1 MKFQK
6 IRLEF
11 THEERLARI
20 TLASPKANIMD
31 RGMIRE
37 LDVAF
42 SQCAGHTLNAIVLS
56 ADGPHFSFGASVQ
69 EHLPDQ
75 IAKTL
80 QSLHALLRRI
90 YEAPAP
96 VIAAVRGR
104 CLGGGFELALA
115 CDLIIADKTA
125 QFASPEI
132 KLAVFAPGASVLL
145 PVRVGQAVASR
156 LLLTGAA
163 MNADEAARCG
173 LVTKVAD
180 DLDTEVE
187 PWLESDF
194 LPRSAT
200 SLKFACRAARLPLRQ
215 TFEQDL
221 QEVESMYLRDLMATP
236 DAEEGIR
243 AFLEKRSPQWSKP
256 ALAQG

>member
-11 THEERLARI
+11 THEDRVARI
-20 TLASPKANIMD
+20 TLTSPKANILD
-31 RGMIRE
+31 RAMIHE
-37 LDVAF
+37 LEAAV
-42 SQCAGHTLNAIVLS
+42 SHCSRRTLNAIVL
-56 ADGPHFSFGASVQ
+56 AAEGHNFSFGASVQ

-75 IAKTL
+75 IAGTL

-96 VIAAVRGR
+96 VIAAVRGQ
-104 CLGGGFELALA
+104 CLGGGFELALS

-132 KLAVFAPGASVLL
+132 KLAVFAPAASALL

-163 MNADEAARCG
+163 ITAEEAARYG
-173 LVTKVAD
+173 LVAKVVD
-180 DLDTEVE
+180 DLEAGLNQ
-187 PWLESDF
+187 WLETDF
-194 LPRSAT
+194 LPRSSS
-200 SLKFACRAARLPLRQ
+200 SLKFACRAARLPLRRV
-215 TFEQDL
+215 FEQDL
-221 QEVESMYLRDLMATP
+221 PEIESLYLHDLMMTP

-243 AFLEKRSPQWSKP
+243 AFLEKRAPQWCKP
-256 ALAQG
+256 ALAQT